1 MTGRARIAGA
11 LLLVSIAACG
21 RNRAGTIVVAS
32 KNFTEQSILAELVA
46 QQIER
51 AGLQVNRRFY
61 LGGTLLCHQALVS
74 GRIDVYVEYTGSA
87 FTAILKRK
95 PVHDPREVYRQ
106 TSEAYARQF
115 GVMLAE
121 PLGFNNTFA
130 ILVRGDAARRL
141 QLKSISDAVRH
152 SPEWKAAFGPEFM
165 EREDGFR
172 GLAALYGLRFR
183 EPPRVMDLGLTY
195 RALAEGKI
203 DLIAGDS
210 TNGLIAALDLAALDD
225 DRGYFP
231 PYEAVPFVRAAALA
245 AHPDLGPALAALG
258 GKIPDATMRR
268 LNQAVDGEHRDA
280 PAVVREFLAGLP
292 PPVSRR
298 SASAGMER

>member
-1 MTGRARIAGA
+1 VTDRACIAGV
-11 LLLVSIAACG
+11 LLLASIAACG
-21 RNRAGTIVVAS
+21 RGRAGTIVVAS
-32 KNFTEQSILAELVA
+32 KNFTEQSILGELVA

-74 GRIDVYVEYTGSA
+74 GRIDVYVEYTGTA

-95 PVHDPREVYRQ
+95 PVHDPREVFRQ

-115 GVMLAE
+115 GVTLGE

-130 ILVRGDAARRL
+130 ILVRADAARRL
-141 QLKSISDAVRH
+141 GIKTIGDAARH
-152 SPEWKAAFGPEFM
+152 APEWTASFGPEFM

-172 GLAALYGLRFR
+172 GLAAVYGLRFR

-195 RALAEGKI
+195 RALADGKV

-210 TNGLIAALDLAALDD
+210 TNGLIAALDLAVLDD

-231 PYEAVPFVRAAALA
+231 PYEAVPFVRSAALS
-245 AHPDLGPALAALG
+245 AHPQLGPALAALG
-258 GKIPDATMRR
+258 GKIPDDTMRR

-280 PAVVREFLAGLP
+280 ASVVRQFLDGL
-292 PPVSRR
+292 
-298 SASAGMER
+298 SARNASGGTAR